1 MLTNKSK
8 TNKSKTSE
16 YIRHANTAYQQGF
29 RSLNYAVINDFLRQN
44 NFQDSSNTLKDML
57 KSRDSLTKKLATTI
71 NTLDTKM
78 KSSKR
83 NITVYRGIT
92 QVLYDSILQTGILVN
107 KSFTSTSLKLEQALK
122 FGNIILKISVP
133 LEICR
138 YKFPNETEEEILFER
153 NTLFD
158 SFKLKNKNDKD
169 DKSNSSSDSIQI
181 LLIECN
187 MKKFIPPNGENTKTE
202 IQKIVDLERENYLQR
217 LKEEDDEIDWD
228 NL

>member
-1 MLTNKSK
+1 ML

-16 YIRHANTAYQQGF
+16 YIRHADTAYQQGF

-44 NFQDSSNTLKDML
+44 NFQDSSNILKDML
-57 KSRDSLTKKLATTI
+57 KSKDSLTKKLATTI
-71 NTLDTKM
+71 NTLNTQM

-133 LEICR
+133 AEICR

-158 SFKLKNKNDKD
+158 SFKIEHKNKNDKNY
-169 DKSNSSSDSIQI
+169 KSNSSSNSIQI

-202 IQKIVDLERENYLQR
+202 IQKNINLERESYLQR
-217 LKEEDDEIDWD
+217 LKEEEEDIDWD

>member
-1 MLTNKSK
+1 ML

-16 YIRHANTAYQQGF
+16 YIRHADTAYQQGF

-57 KSRDSLTKKLATTI
+57 KSKDSLTKKLATTI

-78 KSSKR
+78 KSYKR
-83 NITVYRGIT
+83 NITVYRGIN

-122 FGNIILKISVP
+122 FGNIILKINVSA
-133 LEICR
+133 EICR

-153 NTLFD
+153 NTLIE
-158 SFKLKNKNDKD
+158 SFKLKDKNDNN
-169 DKSNSSSDSIQI
+169 DKSNSSSNSIQI
-181 LLIECN
+181 LLIECE
-187 MKKFIPPNGENTKTE
+187 MKKFIPPNGENTKTA
-202 IQKIVDLERENYLQR
+202 IQKEIDLKRQDYLKR
-217 LKEEDDEIDWD
+217 LKEEEEEEDWD